1 LTGACMN
8 SLQPAHIELAV
19 MLSFRW
25 FIARSF
31 AVLPGRHIDLA
42 VV

>member
-1 LTGACMN
+1 MN

-25 FIARSF
+25 FIAQSF

-42 VV
+42 VF